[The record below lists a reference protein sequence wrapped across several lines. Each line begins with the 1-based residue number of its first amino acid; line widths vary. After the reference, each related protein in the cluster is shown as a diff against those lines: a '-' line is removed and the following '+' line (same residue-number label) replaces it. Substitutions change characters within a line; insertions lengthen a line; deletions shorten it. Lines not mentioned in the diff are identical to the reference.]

1 VTVLSEDFRAKARE
15 LMARYPTP
23 RSALLMVLHE
33 AQDEIGYVTDD
44 VVREVA
50 QLFGLA
56 AADVE
61 GVVTFYTMFKR
72 KHPGRFLI
80 SLCTNLSC
88 TINGADST
96 AAALREAV
104 GPPDETTADG
114 LCSWET
120 VECLATC
127 HWAVAAQVNYLD
139 VPYLTPD
146 RARKLVTDLRAG
158 REVDEI
164 LAELR
169 QPKSLQEARS
179 ATPQRSGGASG

>member
-1 VTVLSEDFRAKARE
+1 MTVLSEAFVGRARE
-15 LMARYPTP
+15 LMARYPQP

-33 AQDEIGYVTDD
+33 AQDDVGHINDE
-44 VVREVA
+44 VVRDVA
-50 QLFGLA
+50 DIFGLA

-88 TINGADST
+88 AVNGAEET
-96 AAALREAV
+96 EEALREAI
-104 GPPDETTADG
+104 GPADATTSDG

-127 HWAVAAQVNYLD
+127 HWAVAAQVNYCD
-139 VPYLTPD
+139 VPYLTPE
-146 RARKLVTDLRAG
+146 RARKLVEGLRAG
-158 REVDEI
+158 RDLEQI
-164 LAELR
+164 LDELR
-169 QPKSLQEARS
+169 GAKSLQEAR
-179 ATPQRSGGASG
+179 ASG